1 MRYFLTIFLLVSAA
15 VAFGQTPDDLAFL
28 EKAYAARTAP
38 DAADWKD
45 QVVARFGQLTASF
58 DALLANKRGGEALR
72 FAVPFAYFLS
82 SANQQKQALDVLTRA
97 LTAPGAQAA
106 TSDREHALYNAGVLA
121 FRQGEESKSQ
131 ELNQESLAVAR
142 KLGDPAGEASALIG
156 LSRIALRHHQY
167 KRVIANAEKAAAL
180 RRGIGDERGS
190 VGAMHMV
197 AAAERMQGNDERAQ
211 RIYETTLENF
221 RAAGNESGVIGE
233 LYNLGYVHLHQKH
246 VAKAE
251 ELFGGALK
259 AYAAEKDDAS
269 VAYCL
274 AAFGAVAAVKKDGV
288 RAAQLYGAASATLDR
303 LGIKLDPDDQL
314 DWDRYTALARR
325 ESNGKFESEFQR
337 GRTLTLDEAIAL
349 AK

>member
-1 MRYFLTIFLLVSAA
+1 MRYFLTTVLLVSAPA
-15 VAFGQTPDDLAFL
+15 VFGQTSDDLAFL

-38 DAADWKD
+38 DAADWKN
-45 QVVARFGQLTASF
+45 QVEAKFGQFKASF
-58 DALLANKRGGEALR
+58 DALLANNRGEEAVR

-97 LTAPGAQAA
+97 LSAPGAQAA
-106 TSDREHALYNAGVLA
+106 TSDREHALYNAGLLA
-121 FRQGEESKSQ
+121 FRQGDESKSRQ
-131 ELNQESLAVAR
+131 LNEESLNVAR
-142 KLGDPAGEASALIG
+142 KVSDPAGEAAALIG
-156 LSRIALRHHQY
+156 LSRIALRHHEY
-167 KRVIANAEKAAAL
+167 KTVIADAEKAAEL

-190 VGAMHMV
+190 IGAMHMV

-211 RIYETTLENF
+211 HIYESTLENF
-221 RAAGNESGVIGE
+221 RTAGNESGAIGE

-246 VAKAE
+246 LAKAE
-251 ELFGGALK
+251 DLFGDALK
-259 AYAAEKDDAS
+259 AYASSKDDAS

-288 RAAQLYGAASATLDR
+288 RAAHLYGAAAATLDR

-325 ESNGKFESEFQR
+325 ELNGKFESEFQR
-337 GRTLTLDEAIAL
+337 GRTLTLEEAIAL